1 MSWKNPNFAP
11 TQRYQHV
18 LALGLSDRTQVRADF
33 EDVLAEQLAATGL
46 NTIPG
51 NTILLRPE
59 STQMDLN
66 YLRTQIRD
74 NKIDAVVVSRLL
86 KVENTVTYIP
96 GGPYMA
102 PFPYYNTFYGY
113 YGAVYPIVYAPDYLR
128 EDKKV
133 RIETNVYVVTS
144 GDGELVWTGITD
156 TFNPSNVDKAIKKL
170 VKLLVKQMQEE
181 GVL

>member
-1 MSWKNPNFAP
+1 MRRKLLAIAILLSFVELASGKSKLVMSWKNPNFAP

-46 NTIPG
+46 NAIPG

-86 KVENTVTYIP
+86 KVENTVTYKDGDPKVDNI
-96 GGPYMA
+96 GP
-102 PFPYYNTFYGY
+102 N
-113 YGAVYPIVYAPDYLR
+113 
-128 EDKKV
+128 
-133 RIETNVYVVTS
+133 N
-144 GDGELVWTGITD
+144 
-156 TFNPSNVDKAIKKL
+156 NIKK
-170 VKLLVKQMQEE
+170 
-181 GVL
+181 GS